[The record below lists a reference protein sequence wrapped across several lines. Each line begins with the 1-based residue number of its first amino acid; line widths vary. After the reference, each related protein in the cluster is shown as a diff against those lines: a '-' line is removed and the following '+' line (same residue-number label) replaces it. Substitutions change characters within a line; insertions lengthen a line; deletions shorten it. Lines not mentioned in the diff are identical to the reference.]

1 MGTTDAEEF
10 PHLTQKRKR
19 DRSLVFKRSGS
30 DHRKWKREQ
39 DSRLPAAGSREDP
52 PRRAKRRRTGRG
64 RGRDVY
70 GSRQWVFSPRDLSAF
85 RDLYDRIDPQH
96 LNWDTRKKQIHKE
109 LTCYNP
115 SILCF
120 QEVDRFNDLAY
131 LLQKDG
137 FVGVYKGR
145 TGEASDGCA
154 IFWKEEEFTLLHQE
168 DIEFRKFGLRDNVAQ
183 LCLFKVSH
191 NNSNMSKNKDASCQ
205 IAEPR
210 SCRTLLVV
218 NIHVLFNPNR
228 GDIKLGQIRVL
239 LERANK
245 LSQEYGKTPVVIS
258 GDLNSMPQ
266 SAIYQFFTSSEI
278 DILAYDR
285 KKISGQIEFPLRQM
299 PVIAQ
304 NDALRTPKCISYG
317 MKYKWSEEEI
327 RLAAGSR
334 GYTHLQ
340 NPLKLCS
347 AYQGIPGHDNT
358 RDDNGE
364 PLATSYHSKFMG
376 TVDYI
381 WHSSALVPVAVVE
394 TLPINVLKRLGGLPS
409 ECYDP
414 AEKGHRRARVIVL
427 NALRG
432 LMLGFFIDMRWGS
445 DHLALVCKFA
455 FVDDANCSDTLHD
468 L

>member
-1 MGTTDAEEF
+1 MRTAGSEESSR
-10 PHLTQKRKR
+10 LTHKRKR
-19 DRSLVFKRSGS
+19 DCSLVSKRSNS
-30 DHRKWKREQ
+30 DHRKWKREP

-52 PRRAKRRRTGRG
+52 PRRAKRRRTRG
-64 RGRDVY
+64 EGGRDVY
-70 GSRQWVFSPRDLSAF
+70 GSRQWVFSPRDLSSF
-85 RDLYDRIDPQH
+85 RDSFVIVSYNILGVENASEHVDLYDKINPQH
-96 LNWDTRKKQIHKE
+96 LSWDTRKRQIHKE
-109 LTCYNP
+109 LSCYNP

-120 QEVDRFNDLAY
+120 QEVDRFNDLAN

-145 TGEASDGCA
+145 TGQASDGCA
-154 IFWKEEEFTLLHQE
+154 IFWKEEEFTLLHHE

-191 NNSNMSKNKDASCQ
+191 NHSNMSKNKDASCQ
-205 IAEPR
+205 IAAPR
-210 SCRTLLVV
+210 PCQTLLIG
-218 NIHVLFNPNR
+218 NIHVLFNPKR
-228 GDIKLGQIRVL
+228 GDIKLGQVRVL
-239 LERANK
+239 LQRANT
-245 LSQEYGKTPVVIS
+245 LSQEYGNTPVVIS

-266 SAIYQFFTSSEI
+266 SAIYQFFTSSEL

-285 KKISGQIEFPLRQM
+285 KKISGQIEFPVRQM
-299 PVIAQ
+299 PFIAR
-304 NDALRTPKCISYG
+304 NDALRTPKCISYR

-327 RLAAGSR
+327 HLAAGSR
-334 GYTHLQ
+334 GCTRLQ

-358 RDDNGE
+358 RDGNGE

-381 WHSSALVPVAVVE
+381 WHSSALVPVGVVE

-409 ECYDP
+409 E
-414 AEKGHRRARVIVL
+414 K
-427 NALRG
+427 
-432 LMLGFFIDMRWGS
+432 WGS

-455 FVDDANCSDTLHD
+455 FVDDANCSNTLHD
-468 L
+468 SE